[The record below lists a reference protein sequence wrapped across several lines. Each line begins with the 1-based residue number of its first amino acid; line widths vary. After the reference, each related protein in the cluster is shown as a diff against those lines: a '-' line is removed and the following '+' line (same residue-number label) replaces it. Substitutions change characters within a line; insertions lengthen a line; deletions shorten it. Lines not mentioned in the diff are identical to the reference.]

1 MSRPVVHAAGGVLW
15 RGDTSAPE
23 VAVIH
28 RPAYDDWSLP
38 KGKAKTG
45 EHLLLTALRE
55 VEEET
60 GGRGVLG
67 PHLMTT
73 RYRVVSHRRLADKVV
88 SYWAIRWLDGD
99 FEVNRE
105 VDEIRWMPVG
115 EARRQVTKRSDA
127 AVLQSFERAPRDTR
141 PLVLMRHGAT
151 SSQTGKARRKR
162 QALSRT
168 GRDQAAALVP
178 LLHTLGAERLLS
190 ADLPACTDTLRPFGR
205 AAGVEV
211 QVDPRLTKAAFSEH
225 EVAVADDLRRAVAE
239 QTMVVCSSRRV
250 IAELVD
256 SLSRGST
263 TRPPHDTSLRK
274 GGWWLLH
281 LDNGDVRSY
290 ERHEPAA

>member
-1 MSRPVVHAAGGVLW
+1 MRRPIVRAAGGVLW
-15 RGDTSAPE
+15 RGDPVAPE

-28 RPAYDDWSLP
+28 RPAYDDWSMP
-38 KGKAKTG
+38 KGKAKNG

-55 VEEET
+55 VAEET

-73 RYRVVSHRRLADKVV
+73 RYRVLSRGRLADKFV
-88 SYWAIRWLDGD
+88 SYWAIRWTEGT
-99 FEVNRE
+99 FEPSQE
-105 VDEIRWMPVG
+105 VDEMDWMPVA
-115 EARRQVTKRSDA
+115 EARRRVTKRSDM
-127 AVLQSFERAPRDTR
+127 AVLRAFDRAPRGTR

-151 SSQTGKARRKR
+151 TSQSSKGHRKR

-168 GRDQAAALVP
+168 GREQAAALVP

-190 ADLPACTDTLRPFGR
+190 ADLPACTGTLGPFGR

-211 QVDPRLTKAAFSEH
+211 QVDPRLDRDSFPDHEKAL
-225 EVAVADDLRRAVAE
+225 ADDLRREGAE
-239 QTMVVCSSRRV
+239 RTLVVCSSRRV

-256 SLSRGST
+256 TLSRGS
-263 TRPPHDTSLRK
+263 RVQPPHEPSVRK

-281 LDNGDVRSY
+281 LQDGSVSSY
-290 ERHEPAA
+290 ERHDPAA